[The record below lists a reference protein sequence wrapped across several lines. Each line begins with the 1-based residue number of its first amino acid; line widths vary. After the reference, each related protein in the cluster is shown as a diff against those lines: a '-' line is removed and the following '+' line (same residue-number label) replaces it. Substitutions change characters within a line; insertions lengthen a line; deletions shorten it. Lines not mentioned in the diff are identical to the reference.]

1 MEAPKPTNTEYFLNK
16 FDLKYKDEN
25 INCMIF
31 LINNIYLKIRCQS
44 NKNDDDNVLQFLLND
59 IINNK
64 NYSVGFDILNNDID
78 KINLDK
84 ISKSENQILELLS
97 KEGIIKIYKQNL
109 QNKKDYVYNT
119 IKIEEVNYKLLYKL
133 IKDLNDECEQLK
145 IIKEEKLQNS
155 GENEQSKNDSFDNY
169 SDILLQNE
177 KITKENI
184 TLLNEIN
191 IYKKENM
198 EILQRYSEDL
208 YILKNMVNSINSSTI

>member
-1 MEAPKPTNTEYFLNK
+1 MTNQ
-16 FDLKYKDEN
+16 
-25 INCMIF
+25 
-31 LINNIYLKIRCQS
+31 R

-109 QNKKDYVYNT
+109 KNKKDYVYNT

-133 IKDLNDECEQLK
+133 IKDINDECEKLK

-155 GENEQSKNDSFDNY
+155 GENEQSKNDSFNNY
-169 SDILLQNE
+169 SDIISQNE

-184 TLLNEIN
+184 ALLNEIN
-191 IYKKENM
+191 IYKKNNM
-198 EILQRYSEDL
+198 EIIQRYSEDL

>member
-1 MEAPKPTNTEYFLNK
+1 MRKNNDIKFLNV
-16 FDLKYKDEN
+16 
-25 INCMIF
+25 
-31 LINNIYLKIRCQS
+31 LIYNMTNQR

-109 QNKKDYVYNT
+109 KNKKDYVYNT

-133 IKDLNDECEQLK
+133 IKDLNDECEKLK

-155 GENEQSKNDSFDNY
+155 DENEQSKNDSFDDY
-169 SDILLQNE
+169 SDIISQNE

-184 TLLNEIN
+184 ALLNEIN
-191 IYKKENM
+191 IYKKNNM